1 MRRREGD
8 VKSERAPPRGP
19 AEGPR
24 NGAVGRQS
32 AQQQHSSR
40 SSASGGGADE
50 YAQSAPAAS
59 ARQIVMTEAEKQKLV
74 FHCQQAQGSPT
85 GLISGFGNV
94 KELYEKIAQCY
105 DFTADEVS
113 RSHFH
118 PWQQG
123 RSEGGGEPPTDHQKF
138 SQWVKSVSYTHLTL
152 PTIYSV

>member
-1 MRRREGD
+1 MPLFGAGRKIWRREGD
-8 VKSERAPPRGP
+8 VKSEPPPRRSP

-32 AQQQHSSR
+32 GQQQHSSR
-40 SSASGGGADE
+40 SSASGGGADDC
-50 YAQSAPAAS
+50 AQSAPAAS

-105 DFTADEVS
+105 DFTPDEVS
-113 RSHFH
+113 RSRF
-118 PWQQG
+118 
-123 RSEGGGEPPTDHQKF
+123 SPPAAFAQ
-138 SQWVKSVSYTHLTL
+138 
-152 PTIYSV
+152 P